1 MREWLAFKFIM
12 HIIVLSIERIY
23 SLDYIKSRMNNT
35 VYVIQ
40 DVPGTREGRPKIN
53 IIGASQFG
61 TLKVL
66 LPENAQIIL
75 SAGPLIFKLRQLL
88 QNYTPNDYLLLTGD
102 PAIIGVACSVASDI
116 TNGKYNLLKWD
127 KQERRYY
134 PVEIDLFKKI
144 NSET

>member
-1 MREWLAFKFIM
+1 MSFYCNRLSNALYIVNRNMRNK
-12 HIIVLSIERIY
+12 
-23 SLDYIKSRMNNT
+23 

-61 TLKVL
+61 DLKVL

-75 SAGPLIFKLRQLL
+75 SSGPLVFKLKKLL
-88 QNYTPNDYLLLTGD
+88 KDYTQEDYLLLTGD
-102 PAIIGVACSVASDI
+102 PAIIGVACSIVSDI
-116 TNGKYNLLKWD
+116 TNGKYKLLKWD

-134 PVEIDLFKKI
+134 PIEIDLYQKE
-144 NSET
+144 SS

>member
-1 MREWLAFKFIM
+1 MSNRNMKN
-12 HIIVLSIERIY
+12 
-23 SLDYIKSRMNNT
+23 K

-40 DVPGTREGRPKIN
+40 DIPGTREGRPKIN
-53 IIGASQFG
+53 IIGAAEFG

-88 QNYTPNDYLLLTGD
+88 KDYTPEDYLLLTGD
-102 PAIIGVACSVASDI
+102 PAIIGVACSIVSDI

-134 PVEIDLFKKI
+134 PIEINLYQKI
-144 NSET
+144 SDNA

>member
-1 MREWLAFKFIM
+1 MSFYCNRLSNALY
-12 HIIVLSIERIY
+12 IVNRNM
-23 SLDYIKSRMNNT
+23 KNK

-61 TLKVL
+61 DLKVL

-75 SAGPLIFKLRQLL
+75 SSGPLVFKLKKLL
-88 QNYTPNDYLLLTGD
+88 KEYTQEDYLLLTGD
-102 PAIIGVACSVASDI
+102 PAIIGVACSIVSDI
-116 TNGKYNLLKWD
+116 TNGKYKLLKWD

-134 PVEIDLFKKI
+134 PIEIDLYQKE
-144 NSET
+144 SS

>member
-1 MREWLAFKFIM
+1 MRKWLAFKFIM

-23 SLDYIKSRMNNT
+23 SLSYIKSRMNNT

-61 TLKVL
+61 ILKVL

-88 QNYTPNDYLLLTGD
+88 QNYTPKDYLLLTGD
-102 PAIIGVACSVASDI
+102 PAIIGVACSIASDI

>member
-23 SLDYIKSRMNNT
+23 SLSYIKSRMNNN

-102 PAIIGVACSVASDI
+102 PAIIGVACSIASDI

>member
-1 MREWLAFKFIM
+1 
-12 HIIVLSIERIY
+12 
-23 SLDYIKSRMNNT
+23 MNNT

-40 DVPGTREGRPKIN
+40 DVPGSREGRPKIN

-66 LPENAQIIL
+66 LPENAQMIL
-75 SAGPLIFKLRQLL
+75 SAGLLIFKLRKLL
-88 QNYTPNDYLLLTGD
+88 QNYTPQDYLLLTGD
-102 PAIIGVACSVASDI
+102 PAIICVAGSIVSDI

-134 PVEIDLFKKI
+134 PIEIDLYQKVS
-144 NSET
+144 SEA